1 MVFQWPGY
9 QPFHKQVP
17 TRDYTHERRMISKEK
32 LAKVVARSVKQF
44 LDTMNEQVMQVGSD
58 MRWRVG
64 PLNVKVDDIVLVSL
78 HHVSQG
84 SWQPNLRLRRI
95 IGPNVVV
102 GPH

>member
-1 MVFQWPGY
+1 
-9 QPFHKQVP
+9 
-17 TRDYTHERRMISKEK
+17 MISKEK